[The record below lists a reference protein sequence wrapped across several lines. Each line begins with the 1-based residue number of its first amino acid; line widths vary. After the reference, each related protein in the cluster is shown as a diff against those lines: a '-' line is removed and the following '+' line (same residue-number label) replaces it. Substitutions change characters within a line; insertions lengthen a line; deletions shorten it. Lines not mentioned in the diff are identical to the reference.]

1 MSQIKR
7 LQTIDADTLQ
17 STAYE
22 PVSFVVDDLLPQ
34 GLHLLAGAP
43 KIGKSWLA
51 LWLCLCAAQGK
62 PLWTFATR
70 PCEVLYLCLEDSF
83 QRIQSRLFDLTE
95 DAPPTLHFAVM
106 SQQLH
111 NGLVEQIEQ
120 FLKEHPQT
128 RLIVIDTLQRIRT
141 AGNDANPYASD
152 YRDIGV
158 LKALADK
165 HRIAILLVH
174 HLRKMNDDD
183 PMNMISGTTGLSG
196 ATDSNFVLRKSK
208 RRENTAT
215 LYCTGRD
222 IPYRELAL
230 EFDGE
235 DHVWKLLS
243 DDCEQTEQPSERIL
257 FLLSEL
263 LRQQPEISAPAKVLL
278 EKIDPAGAEG
288 LTPNSFSHRI
298 RKSVDALRRNGIS
311 VVSAVLSDA
320 KRNEIIEKNPARMLD
335 LPTPQRT
342 VQRIPTRGE
351 VKKLLDALAKEPR
364 HYRLFYL
371 LSMYTGCRR
380 GELCALQWSDFTGT
394 QNGLLL
400 TVSRSR
406 SSVPGKGIVEGSTK
420 SGKSREVY
428 LSSDLRGILLTYKR
442 RKQMEADKQ
451 RRRLSPYL
459 FTDEQGQLIHPDT
472 FTKRLRKI
480 YDAIGFP
487 REYHLHTLRHYF
499 VTSLLHCGVDKQTVA
514 DLVGHADTGFLER
527 TYCHPQQAQKE
538 QAADSMLTMLR
549 PDGGQIFN
557 LAACSPKQRS
567 A

>member
-1 MSQIKR
+1 MKKENR

-22 PVSFVVDDLLPQ
+22 PVSFVVDDLLPH

-183 PMNMISGTTGLSG
+183 PMSMISGSTGLSG
-196 ATDSNFVLRKSK
+196 AADSTFVLQKSS
-208 RRENTAT
+208 RLANIAS
-215 LYCTGRD
+215 LHCTGRD
-222 IPYRELAL
+222 IPDRTLKL
-230 EFDGE
+230 EFGEE
-235 DHVWKLLS
+235 DHVWKLLEDS
-243 DDCEQTEQPSERIL
+243 KTCSSASKISTLQLTK
-257 FLLSEL
+257 LLSEL
-263 LRQQPEISAPAKVLL
+263 LRADSEYLGSPSALSAKIDPDGSLGITPKKVTRLVRESVAALRENGILADTYRSNGKRWISLKRAESADFLPVKTIGT
-278 EKIDPAGAEG
+278 IDPAGV
-288 LTPNSFSHRI
+288 P
-298 RKSVDALRRNGIS
+298 
-311 VVSAVLSDA
+311 SACTA
-320 KRNEIIEKNPARMLD
+320 P
-335 LPTPQRT
+335 
-342 VQRIPTRGE
+342 
-351 VKKLLDALAKEPR
+351 
-364 HYRLFYL
+364 
-371 LSMYTGCRR
+371 
-380 GELCALQWSDFTGT
+380 
-394 QNGLLL
+394 
-400 TVSRSR
+400 
-406 SSVPGKGIVEGSTK
+406 
-420 SGKSREVY
+420 
-428 LSSDLRGILLTYKR
+428 
-442 RKQMEADKQ
+442 
-451 RRRLSPYL
+451 
-459 FTDEQGQLIHPDT
+459 
-472 FTKRLRKI
+472 
-480 YDAIGFP
+480 
-487 REYHLHTLRHYF
+487 
-499 VTSLLHCGVDKQTVA
+499 
-514 DLVGHADTGFLER
+514 
-527 TYCHPQQAQKE
+527 
-538 QAADSMLTMLR
+538 
-549 PDGGQIFN
+549 
-557 LAACSPKQRS
+557 
-567 A
+567 